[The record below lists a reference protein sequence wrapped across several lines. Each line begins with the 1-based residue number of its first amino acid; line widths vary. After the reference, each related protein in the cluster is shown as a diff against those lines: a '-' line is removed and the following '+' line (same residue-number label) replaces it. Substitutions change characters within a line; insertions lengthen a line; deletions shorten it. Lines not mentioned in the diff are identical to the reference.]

1 MCRLSR
7 DNLFAGGLSSIFSL
21 TFKSQEQVKEAK
33 LKQLGG
39 EETTFE
45 RIDRSFGPIAARGP
59 RRLEKDPKREKVKNP
74 RDRHALQAKV
84 RQGNS
89 ELLEKCEVIFCTEES
104 WQYLWQYSAQ
114 KNRDNR
120 CTQTQWRYTEWT
132 RPATRSSRRG
142 FSQSPGSWFFDSGHQ
157 RLWRRKKC
165 ECFDLII
172 IKFHL
177 AREPESRESLSLQA
191 FANSTC
197 GVCFTFGFGEI

>member
-21 TFKSQEQVKEAK
+21 TFKSQEQVNEAK
-33 LKQLGG
+33 LKQLGGGG

-104 WQYLWQYSAQ
+104 
-114 KNRDNR
+114 
-120 CTQTQWRYTEWT
+120 
-132 RPATRSSRRG
+132 
-142 FSQSPGSWFFDSGHQ
+142 
-157 RLWRRKKC
+157 
-165 ECFDLII
+165 
-172 IKFHL
+172 
-177 AREPESRESLSLQA
+177 
-191 FANSTC
+191 
-197 GVCFTFGFGEI
+197 